1 MPTSCQ
7 SQYCLFPEIRW
18 RVDVKTASK
27 NWFDRGIDLQKDTY
41 QLEYATDPTNQHAH
55 YDEYYW
61 IGLYFTTWDAH
72 LSLFNP
78 SNNFENP
85 KYPPPNFD
93 PDDQEANALKCPSDF
108 KFTQ

>member
-1 MPTSCQ
+1 MLKPPLKIGSI
-7 SQYCLFPEIRW
+7 E
-18 RVDVKTASK
+18 
-27 NWFDRGIDLQKDTY
+27 GIDLQKDTY

-93 PDDQEANALKCPSDF
+93 PDDQRGQCLEVSIQLQIH
-108 KFTQ
+108 TIVI